1 MGKTSSLIDYVETHY
16 LVHIYSLF
24 HMYEGNSVSMV
35 PIFWGATL
43 RSRLYRLSL
52 QMNMDLINEYETKFP
67 KILNEY

>member
-1 MGKTSSLIDYVETHY
+1 MGKTSFLIDYVGTNY

-24 HMYEGNSVSMV
+24 HMYLGNSVSMV
-35 PIFWGATL
+35 PIFGVATL

-52 QMNMDLINEYETKFP
+52 QMNMDLINEYQTKFP